1 MASSELATAGPDR
14 VRALE
19 AQETRQFVTM
29 FIDEQ
34 LFGVPTQ
41 QIQDAHV
48 LSDITKVPLAPPEIA
63 GVLNIRGKIVTAID
77 LRIRLGLPARDNE
90 KKAGMS
96 ILVEHEHDLYSLMID
111 SVRDVV
117 DLPNALQETV
127 PINLDRRWREVAES
141 VYRLDGELMV
151 ETSVPKLLNFLR

>member
-1 MASSELATAGPDR
+1 MASQLVVASDR
-14 VRALE
+14 NRAIN
-19 AQETRQFVTM
+19 AQDTRQFVTM

-48 LSDITKVPLAPPEIA
+48 LSEITPVPLAPREIA
-63 GVLNIRGKIVTAID
+63 GVLNIRGKIVTAIN
-77 LRIRLGLPARDNE
+77 LRIRLGLDPRTDG
-90 KKAGMS
+90 KGGMS

-117 DLPNALQETV
+117 DLPNSLQEQV
-127 PINLDRRWREVAES
+127 PINLDRRWRDVAES
-141 VYRLDGELMV
+141 VYRLDGELMI
-151 ETSVPKLLNFLR
+151 ESSVPRLLNFLR

>member
-1 MASSELATAGPDR
+1 MASDLVVASDR
-14 VRALE
+14 NRAV
-19 AQETRQFVTM
+19 AAHETRQFVTM
-29 FIDEQ
+29 FIDHQ
-34 LFGVPTQ
+34 LFGMPTQ

-48 LSDITKVPLAPPEIA
+48 LSEITPVPLAPPEIA
-63 GVLNIRGKIVTAID
+63 GVLNIRGKIVTAIN
-77 LRIRLGLPARDNE
+77 LRVRLGLPE
-90 KKAGMS
+90 KREDDASMMS

-117 DLPNALQETV
+117 DLPNAAQEQV

-141 VYRLDGELMV
+141 VYRLEGELMI

>member
-1 MASSELATAGPDR
+1 MASQLTVASDR
-14 VRALE
+14 NRAVV
-19 AQETRQFVTM
+19 AQDTRQFVTM
-29 FIDEQ
+29 FIDDQ
-34 LFGVPTQ
+34 LFGMPTQ

-48 LSDITKVPLAPPEIA
+48 LSEITPVPLAPPEIA
-63 GVLNIRGKIVTAID
+63 GVLNIRGKIVTAIN
-77 LRIRLGLPARDNE
+77 LRIRLGLPELGED
-90 KKAGMS
+90 KSGMS

-117 DLPNALQETV
+117 DLPNSAQEQV

-151 ETSVPKLLNFLR
+151 ETSVPRLLNFLR

>member
-1 MASSELATAGPDR
+1 MASTELTVSGAERA
-14 VRALE
+14 RALE

-29 FIDEQ
+29 LIDNQ

-48 LSDITKVPLAPPEIA
+48 LSEITKVPLAPPEIA

-77 LRIRLGLPARDNE
+77 LRVRLGLPKRE
-90 KKAGMS
+90 KDKAGMS

-117 DLPNALQETV
+117 DLPSALQEAV

-141 VYRLDGELMV
+141 VYRLEGELMI
-151 ETSVPKLLNFLR
+151 ETSVPRLLNFLR

>member
-1 MASSELATAGPDR
+1 MATDLVVASDR
-14 VRALE
+14 SRALD

-29 FIDEQ
+29 FIDDQ

-48 LSDITKVPLAPPEIA
+48 LTEITPVPLAPPEIA
-63 GVLNIRGKIVTAID
+63 GVLNIRGKIVTAIN
-77 LRIRLGLPARDNE
+77 LRMRLGLPGDQSG
-90 KKAGMS
+90 KGTMS

-117 DLPNALQETV
+117 DLPNSAQEQV
-127 PINLDRRWREVAES
+127 PINLNRNWRDVAES
-141 VYRLDGELMV
+141 VYRLDGELMI
-151 ETSVPKLLNFLR
+151 ETSVPRLLNFLR